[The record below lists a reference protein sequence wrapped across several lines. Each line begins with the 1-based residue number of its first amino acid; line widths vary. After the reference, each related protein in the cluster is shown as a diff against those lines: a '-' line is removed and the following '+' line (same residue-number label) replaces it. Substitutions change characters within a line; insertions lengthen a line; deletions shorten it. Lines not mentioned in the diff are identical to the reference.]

1 MDASLY
7 DVYLTGKLAAD
18 VTIDTASQRLA
29 ALFKSTP
36 AAMAGM
42 LNGKPQ
48 LLKRGVDKATALKY
62 REALQKAGVE
72 VAFKSVGGAM
82 PADTPATPVTSTL
95 PATST
100 TPTTPPRAEAITTTA
115 STGLELAPRGAD
127 VLTENERHVFE
138 PTAIDTSHLSVA
150 EPGLLPSLHADIEPV
165 APLINHLSMAP
176 LGDLLNESER
186 HHLPPVAPDTDGLS
200 LAPAGALIETL
211 TTRTAAVTPDISQLT
226 VAPAGAEL
234 LTDEQRR
241 KPAVS
246 APDTTHLQLVKP

>member
-7 DVYLTGKLAAD
+7 DVYLTGKLTGD
-18 VTIDTASQRLA
+18 VTIEAASQRLA

-42 LNGKPQ
+42 LTGKPQ

-72 VAFKSVGGAM
+72 VAFKSVVV
-82 PADTPATPVTSTL
+82 PTDVPAT

-100 TPTTPPRAEAITTTA
+100 TPATPPRTETIKTTA
-115 STGLELAPRGAD
+115 STGLQLAPPGAD
-127 VLTENERHVFE
+127 VLTENERRVFE
-138 PTAIDTSHLSVA
+138 RTTIDTSHLSVA

-165 APLINHLSMAP
+165 APQIDHLSMAS

-186 HHLPPVAPDTDGLS
+186 QHLPPVAPDIDGLS

-211 TTRTAAVTPDISQLT
+211 TTTTEAVNPDISQFT

-234 LTDEQRR
+234 LTDDQRR
-241 KPAVS
+241 KPAVA
-246 APDTTHLQLVKP
+246 APDTTHLQLVKS